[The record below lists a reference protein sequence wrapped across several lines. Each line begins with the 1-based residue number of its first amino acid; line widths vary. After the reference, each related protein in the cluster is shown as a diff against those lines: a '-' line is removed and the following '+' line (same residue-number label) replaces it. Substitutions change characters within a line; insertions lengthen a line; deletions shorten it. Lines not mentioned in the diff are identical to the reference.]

1 MIAEILAVGTELL
14 MGQIANTDAQYIS
27 RRLSELGVTLYRHT
41 TVGDN
46 PARVKQALAEALSR
60 SDMVITTGGLG
71 PTQDDLTKEMVGE
84 FFGLPM
90 ELDEASLEAVRA
102 RMCRLGREMTENNN
116 KQAYFP
122 RGAIIM
128 PNACGTAPGCIVER
142 DGKAVAVL
150 PGPPREMKDMFERQ
164 LAPWLRRRSGEHIE
178 SRFLR
183 IFGVGE
189 SKTETVLAGLF
200 HGDNPTLALY
210 CGAGEVTA
218 RISARV
224 PLGAD
229 ANALIGPMEAEIRR
243 RLGSAVYAAYGPG
256 EEVSLAST
264 VLKMLVRR
272 GETVATAESCTGGML
287 VSHLIDCPG
296 ASAAVHEGHVTYSNE
311 AKMRVL
317 GVRAETLETH
327 GAVSAECALE
337 MAEGA
342 RRVSGSDWAIATTG
356 VAGPDGGTPEK
367 PVGLVYVGIAGPD
380 GARAERLMLRGDRDW
395 IRTLT
400 CQNAFDLLRLRVA
413 ALPPAGA
420 PTSN

>member
-1 MIAEILAVGTELL
+1 
-14 MGQIANTDAQYIS
+14 
-27 RRLSELGVTLYRHT
+27 
-41 TVGDN
+41 
-46 PARVKQALAEALSR
+46 
-60 SDMVITTGGLG
+60 
-71 PTQDDLTKEMVGE
+71 
-84 FFGLPM
+84 
-90 ELDEASLEAVRA
+90 
-102 RMCRLGREMTENNN
+102 MTENNN

-128 PNACGTAPGCIVER
+128 PNACGTAPGCIVEQ

-164 LAPWLRRRSGEHIE
+164 LAPYLRKRSGLHIE

-183 IFGVGE
+183 VFGVGE
-189 SKTETVLAGLF
+189 SKTETLLLDLF
-200 HGDNPTLALY
+200 HGENPTLALY

-224 PLGAD
+224 RAGEDATPMIAPL
-229 ANALIGPMEAEIRR
+229 EAEIRR
-243 RLGSAVYAAYGPG
+243 RLGDAVYAAYGPG

-264 VLKMLVRR
+264 VLKMLIAR
-272 GETVATAESCTGGML
+272 GETVTAAESCTGGML

-296 ASAAVHEGHVTYSNE
+296 ASAAVLEGHVTYSNQ

-317 GVRAETLETH
+317 GVRAETLAAH

-342 RRVSGSDWAIATTG
+342 RRESGATWALSTTG

-367 PVGLVYVGIAGPD
+367 PVGLVYVGVAGPD
-380 GARAERLMLRGDRDW
+380 GAKAERLMLRGDRDW
-395 IRTLT
+395 IRTLA
-400 CQNAFDLLRLRVA
+400 CQNAFNLLRLRLLA
-413 ALPPAGA
+413 R
-420 PTSN
+420 

>member
-1 MIAEILAVGTELL
+1 
-14 MGQIANTDAQYIS
+14 
-27 RRLSELGVTLYRHT
+27 
-41 TVGDN
+41 
-46 PARVKQALAEALSR
+46 
-60 SDMVITTGGLG
+60 
-71 PTQDDLTKEMVGE
+71 MVGE

-90 ELDEASLEAVRA
+90 ELDEKSLEAVRA

-128 PNACGTAPGCIVER
+128 PNECGTAPGCIVER
-142 DGKAVAVL
+142 DGQAVAVL

-164 LAPWLRRRSGEHIE
+164 LAPWLRKRSGEHIE

-189 SKTETVLAGLF
+189 SKTEMLLLDLF
-200 HGDNPTLALY
+200 HSDDPTLALY

-224 PLGAD
+224 PLGED
-229 ANALIGPMEAEIRR
+229 ASAHIAPMEAEIRR

-264 VLKMLVRR
+264 VLKMLAKR
-272 GETVATAESCTGGML
+272 GETVTTAESCTGGML
-287 VSHLIDCPG
+287 ISHLIDCPG
-296 ASAAVHEGHVTYSNE
+296 ASAVVHEGHVTYSNE

-317 GVRAETLETH
+317 GVRAETLEKH

-342 RRVSGSDWAIATTG
+342 RRVSGSTWAIATTG

-367 PVGLVYVGIAGPD
+367 PVGLGYVGRAGPD
-380 GARAERLMLRGDRDW
+380 GVHAERLMLRGDRDW

-400 CQNAFDLLRLRVA
+400 CQNALNLLRA
-413 ALPPAGA
+413 AVPPASAVG
-420 PTSN
+420 SK